1 MWVVREPTAS
11 APSHDNDRP
20 PSPAKGRLPAVVPA
34 LESPSWPRL
43 KDHATVGWSTGFLT
57 EERGRWPALARRA
70 AEHSTLA
77 AELSALSEPELP
89 GLVDYLS
96 SDDALPFLFL
106 SIHGPSKKREL
117 PESELVDILADL
129 RMKADVVVLH
139 PDAMHDV
146 SQYRRLGTFL
156 AVENMDSRKDLGQTV
171 EQLEPIMAELPDAR
185 LCFDVAHAK
194 DIDPSMHE
202 GMRILDRWRDRLS
215 HVHVSSLDSS
225 CHHIPLTPEDK
236 RLFAPLLDRCRDVP
250 WILEAAPLDS

>member
-1 MWVVREPTAS
+1 M
-11 APSHDNDRP
+11 
-20 PSPAKGRLPAVVPA
+20 
-34 LESPSWPRL
+34 
-43 KDHATVGWSTGFLT
+43 GWSTGFLT
-57 EERGRWPALARRA
+57 EERGQWRALARRA

-89 GLVDYLS
+89 GLVSYLF

-117 PESELVDILADL
+117 PEAELVDILADL
-129 RMKADVVVLH
+129 QTKAEVVVLH

-156 AVENMDSRKDLGQTV
+156 AIENMDSRKGTGHTV
-171 EQLEPIMAELPDAR
+171 EQLEPIMAALPDAR

-194 DIDPSMHE
+194 DIDSSMHE
-202 GMRILDRWRDRLS
+202 GVRILDRWGDRLS

-225 CHHIPLTPEDK
+225 CHHVSLTPEDE

-250 WILEAAPLDS
+250 WILEAAPLSS